1 MNNNDHIKQVL
12 EKLRQICSRQEKS
25 PADVLLLLKKWG
37 MAEEQDTVLGQLKKE
52 GFVDEKRYARAF
64 VADKLKFDHW
74 GKIKI
79 RYVLYQKG
87 IPAKDCDNVLSNIDP
102 VEYSGMVERELRKK
116 RKTLKG
122 TPREVWAK
130 LARYGASRGYEM
142 EIMQAFLGDQGE
154 DD

>member
-1 MNNNDHIKQVL
+1 MDNNDNIRQVL
-12 EKLRQICSRQEKS
+12 DRLQQICSRQEKS
-25 PADVLLLLKKWG
+25 PADILLLLKKWG
-37 MAEEQDTVLGQLKKE
+37 ITEEQDAVLGHLKKE
-52 GFVDEKRYARAF
+52 GFVDEQRYARAF

-74 GKIKI
+74 GRVKI

-87 IPAKDCDNVLSNIDP
+87 IPAKVCDNVISNIDP
-102 VEYSGMVERELRKK
+102 MEYSSMVERELRKK

-142 EIMQAFLGDQGE
+142 EVMQAFLGDQGAE
-154 DD
+154 D

>member
-1 MNNNDHIKQVL
+1 MNSNDKIKQVL
-12 EKLRQICSRQEKS
+12 ERLRQICSRQEKS
-25 PADVLLLLKKWG
+25 PADILLLLKKWG
-37 MAEEQDTVLGQLKKE
+37 MAEEQDVIIGQLKKE

-87 IPAKDCDNVLSNIDP
+87 IPAKDCDNVLSSIDP

-142 EIMQAFLGDQGE
+142 DVMQDFLGDEGA